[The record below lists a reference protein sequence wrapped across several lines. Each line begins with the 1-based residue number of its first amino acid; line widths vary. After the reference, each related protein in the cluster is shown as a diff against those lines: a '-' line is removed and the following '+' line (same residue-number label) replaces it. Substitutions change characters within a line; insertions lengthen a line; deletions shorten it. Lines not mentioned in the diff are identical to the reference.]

1 MDSYY
6 TEPLGPGFP
15 LISLHANYTEPSLR
29 KLVRLNPTAIGKAV
43 RYTLVIDIVLNISM
57 ALAMTLFTR
66 WLLGPIVMHPSTI
79 NSIMISICQWIGI
92 IILAFITQVVLAIP
106 NTRSAIETWRLVYW
120 TLLASKCFLVPLFLY

>member
-79 NSIMISICQWIGI
+79 NSMISICQWIGI

-106 NTRSAIETWRLVYW
+106 NTRSAIETWRLIYW